1 MKILHEITV
10 FNLFCLMFLMST
22 HSSADFED
30 FDESFYITKICT
42 SYLTRDDYNYCNDGY
57 LLKSETLNTG
67 EVKETILLEEI
78 GSYGWSHTVVNK
90 IDADTYHVYVGCGN
104 PCGTNML
111 YGRGNKEQSFGRF
124 FDYDLDSKCSIS
136 YDDNKKLWVGSKFF
150 SDEEISLPST
160 KGTSKYAAYPNY
172 DAKFDKK
179 GDVIIKE
186 YFSEEL
192 IKTLPNPCH
201 SS

>member
-1 MKILHEITV
+1 
-10 FNLFCLMFLMST
+10 MST

-111 YGRGNKEQSFGRF
+111 YGRGNKEQSFGREF
-124 FDYDLDSKCSIS
+124 NFHLDSQCSVS
-136 YDDNKKLWVGSKFF
+136 YDSKKQLWTASRFF
-150 SDEEISLPST
+150 ADDVTALPST
-160 KGTSKYAAYPNY
+160 YSPNKYAAYPSYNVE
-172 DAKFDKK
+172 FDKN
-179 GDVIIKE
+179 GRLTIKE
-186 YFSEEL
+186 YFSEEV
-192 IKTLPNPCH
+192 IQALPNPCA
-201 SS
+201 SI